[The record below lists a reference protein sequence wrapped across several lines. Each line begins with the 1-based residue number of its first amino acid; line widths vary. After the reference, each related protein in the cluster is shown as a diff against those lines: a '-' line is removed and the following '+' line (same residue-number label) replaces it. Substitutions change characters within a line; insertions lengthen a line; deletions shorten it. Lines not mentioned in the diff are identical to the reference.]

1 MTGGIFTTCRTRPK
15 GALRGTHQNH
25 DAEQPVN
32 TPRRPDAPALELRV
46 RVNRATGL
54 MEAVAMGG

>member
-1 MTGGIFTTCRTRPK
+1 MTGGKLTTCRTRPK

-32 TPRRPDAPALELRV
+32 TPRRPDAPAVELPV
-46 RVNRATGL
+46 YVNQATGL
-54 MEAVAMGG
+54 MDTGAMGG